1 MKKLMM
7 AAAIVCAAVGVQAA
21 TITWG
26 SIMDFVYDGT
36 GTGTACADNLSAY
49 VILET
54 FSQSD
59 FAAAYAA
66 GNGDAAATLAAAG
79 ANQVGDGMTSVGM
92 VFGNDFT
99 SSTGVNAYMVVFDTD
114 KVYISESYL
123 IEGDPLD
130 ASAGTYYVMA
140 TTGSDSSPLSATA
153 YAGAGWYNVPEPT
166 SGLLML
172 LGVAGLALRR
182 RCA

>member
-1 MKKLMM
+1 M

-21 TITWG
+21 TITWN
-26 SIMDFVYDGT
+26 SVMDFVYDGT
-36 GTGTACADNLSAY
+36 GTGTACADGLSAY
-49 VILET
+49 VILESFAQT
-54 FSQSD
+54 D

-66 GNGDAAATLAAAG
+66 GNGDAATTLAAAG
-79 ANQVGDGMTSVGM
+79 ANQVGDGSTMVGM

-114 KVYISESYL
+114 KVYISESYE
-123 IEGDPLD
+123 IVANPLD
-130 ASAGTYYVMA
+130 TTVGTLDIMA
-140 TTGSDSSPLSATA
+140 TTGSDSLPKSATA

-182 RCA
+182 RRA

>member
-1 MKKLMM
+1 MM

-21 TITWG
+21 TVTWN
-26 SIMDFVYDGT
+26 SVMDFVYDGT
-36 GTGTACADNLSAY
+36 GTGTPITDGHTAY
-49 VILET
+49 VILES
-54 FSQSD
+54 FAQSD

-79 ANQVGDGMTSVGM
+79 ANQVGDGTTYYGM
-92 VFGNDFT
+92 VLGNDFT

-114 KVYISESYL
+114 KVYISESYE
-123 IEGDPLD
+123 IVADPLD
-130 ASAGTYYVMA
+130 ATVGSLDIMA

-153 YAGAGWYNVPEPT
+153 YTGAGWYNVPEPT

-182 RCA
+182 RRA